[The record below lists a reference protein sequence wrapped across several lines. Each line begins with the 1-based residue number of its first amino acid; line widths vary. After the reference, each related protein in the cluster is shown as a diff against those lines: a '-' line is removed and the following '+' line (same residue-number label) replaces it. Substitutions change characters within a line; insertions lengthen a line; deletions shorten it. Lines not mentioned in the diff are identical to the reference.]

1 MIFVIISLSVILIVL
16 LVVLFR
22 IYNRLQSSLSQN
34 IVLSERNTILSQ
46 SIENER
52 RQINA
57 EREQLA
63 TVFQREREQMSSQF
77 TGQFKALA
85 SEILEQKSVTMNA
98 LGRESIENLLKPF
111 GQQIELFRKRVEE
124 ESRHRFA
131 LQQEVGRL
139 AELNMQITRQ
149 AQDLT
154 SALKGN
160 SKIQGDWGE
169 MILQTLLESSG
180 LQRDKHFFIQE
191 NIKDSSGS
199 NLRPDIILH
208 LPEQKQIIIDSK
220 VSLSSYIDYTQSQ
233 TEADRKI
240 HLAKHLLSV
249 RKHIDE
255 LGQKGYQ
262 RLVSSPDFAI
272 MFVPNEPAFLVA
284 LQADNDL
291 WLYAYERNVI
301 LSSPTNLFAILRIVE
316 DLWRRDMQSR
326 NAMEIAKQG
335 GSLYDKFVLLLNSF
349 ESVGRAIQR
358 SEEAFE
364 ETKKH
369 LTGRGNLISRTEKL
383 KQMGAKASK
392 QIPVDMVDDDDE
404 SQSIE

>member
-1 MIFVIISLSVILIVL
+1 MIFVIISLSVALIVL

-220 VSLSSYIDYTQSQ
+220 VSLSSYIDYTQAQ

>member
-220 VSLSSYIDYTQSQ
+220 VSLSSYIDYTQAQ

>member
-220 VSLSSYIDYTQSQ
+220 VSLSSYIDYTQAQ

-404 SQSIE
+404 NPSIE

>member
-180 LQRDKHFFIQE
+180 LQRDKHF
-191 NIKDSSGS
+191 
-199 NLRPDIILH
+199 
-208 LPEQKQIIIDSK
+208 
-220 VSLSSYIDYTQSQ
+220 
-233 TEADRKI
+233 
-240 HLAKHLLSV
+240 
-249 RKHIDE
+249 
-255 LGQKGYQ
+255 
-262 RLVSSPDFAI
+262 
-272 MFVPNEPAFLVA
+272 
-284 LQADNDL
+284 
-291 WLYAYERNVI
+291 
-301 LSSPTNLFAILRIVE
+301 
-316 DLWRRDMQSR
+316 
-326 NAMEIAKQG
+326 
-335 GSLYDKFVLLLNSF
+335 
-349 ESVGRAIQR
+349 
-358 SEEAFE
+358 
-364 ETKKH
+364 
-369 LTGRGNLISRTEKL
+369 
-383 KQMGAKASK
+383 
-392 QIPVDMVDDDDE
+392 
-404 SQSIE
+404 

>member
-85 SEILEQKSVTMNA
+85 SEILEQKSVSMNA

-220 VSLSSYIDYTQSQ
+220 VSLSSYIDYTQAQ